1 MKDTLL
7 DGRFCYTVRR
17 MGKSYKWWLLAIL
30 SATFFFNQA
39 DRALFGLLTVPIQDD
54 LGLTDVQIGAINTAL
69 FATLAI
75 VTPFAGALGDRFSRK
90 LIVTLSLIGWSLFT
104 LLTGLVGGFVGMMLF
119 RSIAAGAGEACY
131 MPSALPLL
139 ARHHRETR
147 SIALSVH
154 QSMLYVGL
162 FVSGALIGALYLLL
176 GSSWRNIFFLFGA
189 LGLVLG
195 ISFVWILKDG
205 NRDSADGPATRS
217 SGIWESIKAFA
228 CCPSALLMTGGAT
241 AIVAVNNAYLAWA
254 PKFVMAKYSLSVGDA
269 GTGTMTWHH
278 AFALGAIYL
287 SGLLTDHF
295 AGRWPRFRLGIQMS
309 ALAFGAPA
317 IMMFGLAPT
326 PVMAWTAAA
335 LYGVAHGF
343 FEANTHASVFDVIES
358 RYRSTACGLMAMCA
372 FLVGSLSP
380 LFLGFMGERSKC
392 EADPSG
398 ISGFGLGFVCLG
410 AFYLAGAAC
419 MAIAF
424 FKTFRRDRIENG

>member
-1 MKDTLL
+1 
-7 DGRFCYTVRR
+7 
-17 MGKSYKWWLLAIL
+17 MGKYYKWWLLAIL

-54 LGLTDVQIGAINTAL
+54 LGLTDVQIGAVNTAL
-69 FATLAI
+69 FATLAL

-90 LIVTLSLIGWSLFT
+90 WIVTLSLIGWSLFT
-104 LLTGLVGGFVGMMLF
+104 IVTGLVGGFVGMMLF
-119 RSIAAGAGEACY
+119 RSVAAGVGEACY
-131 MPSALPLL
+131 VPSALPLL
-139 ARHHRETR
+139 AQHHRETR

-154 QSMLYVGL
+154 QSMLYIGL
-162 FVSGALIGALYLLL
+162 FVTGTLIGALYLLF

-195 ISFVWILKDG
+195 ISFIWILKDG
-205 NRDSADGPATRS
+205 ERGSEGVSACGL
-217 SGIWESIKAFA
+217 SGVWESVRAFA

-254 PKFVMAKYSLSVGDA
+254 PKFTMAKYSLSVGDA

-278 AFALGAIYL
+278 AFALGSIYV

-295 AGRWPRFRLGIQMS
+295 AVRWPRFRLGVQMA

-317 IMMFGLAPT
+317 IMLFGFAPT

-335 LYGVAHGF
+335 LYGVARGF

-358 RYRSTACGLMAMCA
+358 RHRSTACGLMAMCA

-392 EADPSG
+392 AADPSG
-398 ISGFGLGFVCLG
+398 LSGFSVGFACLG
-410 AFYLAGAAC
+410 AFYLMGAVC
-419 MAIAF
+419 MAVAF
-424 FKTFRRDRIENG
+424 FKTFRKDRIDNG

>member
-1 MKDTLL
+1 
-7 DGRFCYTVRR
+7 
-17 MGKSYKWWLLAIL
+17 MGKHYKWWLLVIL
-30 SATFFFNQA
+30 ATAFFLNQA

-69 FATLAI
+69 FATLAV

-90 LIVTLSLIGWSLFT
+90 WIVTLSLIGWSLFT
-104 LLTGLVGGFVGMMLF
+104 LLTGLVGGFAGMMLF

-139 ARHHRETR
+139 AQHHRETR

-162 FVSGALIGALYLLL
+162 FISGALIGALYLLL
-176 GSSWRNIFFLFGA
+176 GSSWRNLFFLFGA
-189 LGLVLG
+189 FGLVFG
-195 ISFVWILKDG
+195 IAFIWILKDG
-205 NRDSADGPATRS
+205 KSDSGSAPGEQP
-217 SGIWESIKAFA
+217 SGAWESVKAFV

-254 PKFVMAKYSLSVGDA
+254 PKFTMAKYSLSVGDA

-287 SGLLTDHF
+287 SGMLADHF
-295 AGRWPRFRLGIQMS
+295 AGRCPRFRLGVQMA

-317 IMMFGLAPT
+317 IMLFGFAPT

-335 LYGVAHGF
+335 FYGVARGF
-343 FEANTHASVFDVIES
+343 FEANTHASVFDVVES
-358 RYRSTACGLMAMCA
+358 RHRSTACGLMAMCA

-380 LFLGFMGERSKC
+380 LFLGYMGERSKC
-392 EADPSG
+392 AADPSG
-398 ISGFGLGFVCLG
+398 IAGFGAGFAWLGV
-410 AFYLAGAAC
+410 FYLAGAVC
-419 MAIAF
+419 MAVAF
-424 FKTFRRDRIENG
+424 FRTFRRDRINNG

>member
-1 MKDTLL
+1 
-7 DGRFCYTVRR
+7 
-17 MGKSYKWWLLAIL
+17 MGKHYKWWLLVIL
-30 SATFFFNQA
+30 AAAFFLNQA

-69 FATLAI
+69 FATLAV

-90 LIVTLSLIGWSLFT
+90 WIVTLSLIGWSLFT
-104 LLTGLVGGFVGMMLF
+104 LLTGLVGGFAGMMLF

-139 ARHHRETR
+139 AQHHRETR

-162 FVSGALIGALYLLL
+162 FISGALIGALYLLL

-189 LGLVLG
+189 FGLALG
-195 ISFVWILKDG
+195 IAFIWILKDG
-205 NRDSADGPATRS
+205 RCDSGSAAGSQP
-217 SGIWESIKAFA
+217 SGVWESVKAFVG
-228 CCPSALLMTGGAT
+228 CPSALLMTGGAT

-254 PKFVMAKYSLSVGDA
+254 PKFTMAKYSLSVGDA

-287 SGLLTDHF
+287 SGMLADHF
-295 AGRWPRFRLGIQMS
+295 AGRHPRFRLGVQMA

-317 IMMFGLAPT
+317 IMLFGFAPT
-326 PVMAWTAAA
+326 PAMAWSAAA
-335 LYGVAHGF
+335 LYGVARGF

-358 RYRSTACGLMAMCA
+358 RHRSTACGLMAMCA

-392 EADPSG
+392 AADPSG
-398 ISGFGLGFVCLG
+398 IYGFGVGFAWLG
-410 AFYLAGAAC
+410 AFYLAGAVC
-419 MAIAF
+419 MAVAF
-424 FKTFRRDRIENG
+424 FRTFRRDRIENG